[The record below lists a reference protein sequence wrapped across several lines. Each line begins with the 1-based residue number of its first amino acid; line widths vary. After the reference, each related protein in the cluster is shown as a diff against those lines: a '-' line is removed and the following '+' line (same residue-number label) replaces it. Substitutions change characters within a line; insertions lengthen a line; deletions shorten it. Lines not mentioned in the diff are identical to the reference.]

1 MLRKKGHVLDAHI
14 LEALTD
20 CEFDIVRVDHSDV
33 PSVGEFSD
41 HLFVEVLKDGFMM
54 KGAHS

>member
-1 MLRKKGHVLDAHI
+1 MLDAHI

-20 CEFDIVRVDHSDV
+20 SEFDVVWIDHRNV

-41 HLFVEVLKDGFMM
+41 HLFVEGLKDGFMM